1 MCTRWFIISDREI
14 RPPADSRV
22 SSAPSQDI
30 AAESWSY
37 LLPYVTLTEDI
48 WGNMGHVLSTLWV
61 GFFCLVFLRIF
72 PHVCFAVRFYAH
84 RHRPDG
90 DAAQQ
95 SRTRTME
102 PRRGP
107 GAGWG
112 SSLCCWVVI
121 LPLVEMTAQ
130 STALLALV
138 TNGGGTKPDQVCA
151 LKNNITNREENIW
164 RFNHVCWENVSVY
177 EI

>member
-1 MCTRWFIISDREI
+1 MCTRWFINSDREI
-14 RPPADSRV
+14 RPPADSSVVCAFPGYCRWILV
-22 SSAPSQDI
+22 LP
-30 AAESWSY
+30 AAICH
-37 LLPYVTLTEDI
+37 LN
-48 WGNMGHVLSTLWV
+48 GGHMRKYGTCPFHALGGV
-61 GFFCLVFLRIF
+61 FCLVFLRIF

-121 LPLVEMTAQ
+121 LPPCGDDCAIYC
-130 STALLALV
+130 LAGAGEQRRW
-138 TNGGGTKPDQVCA
+138 NGTGPSV
-151 LKNNITNREENIW
+151 RFEEQ
-164 RFNHVCWENVSVY
+164 
-177 EI
+177 